1 RQEYIH
7 RSAGLLRIDENG
19 LTTLVNKYSGERVG
33 KSAAAEKKQDL
44 QPATVE
50 NTDDK
55 IIFQQD
61 EAQEKNVLRVLLEY
75 GLNKWDAD
83 ETIAD
88 HIFEELDEFRFD
100 NADMEYLYE
109 LYRRQYAAGF
119 RPTAKTL
126 LYHEEERVRTLVVNV
141 TLFPFELSQ
150 RWDEVLE
157 NMKVLNRDT
166 SVQDVMMS
174 LNYFKLQK
182 LKRMFEQNQNDIMH
196 SKELN
201 EQLRLME
208 VHKHLKAIEIQITQ
222 QLGTVIFK

>member
-1 RQEYIH
+1 
-7 RSAGLLRIDENG
+7 
-19 LTTLVNKYSGERVG
+19 
-33 KSAAAEKKQDL
+33 
-44 QPATVE
+44 
-50 NTDDK
+50 
-55 IIFQQD
+55 
-61 EAQEKNVLRVLLEY
+61 
-75 GLNKWDAD
+75 
-83 ETIAD
+83 
-88 HIFEELDEFRFD
+88 
-100 NADMEYLYE
+100 MEYLYE
-109 LYRRQYAAGF
+109 LYRKQYDAGF

-166 SVQDVMMS
+166 SVQDVTMS

-201 EQLRLME
+201 DQLRLME
-208 VHKHLKAIEIQITQ
+208 VHKHLKAIEIEITQ